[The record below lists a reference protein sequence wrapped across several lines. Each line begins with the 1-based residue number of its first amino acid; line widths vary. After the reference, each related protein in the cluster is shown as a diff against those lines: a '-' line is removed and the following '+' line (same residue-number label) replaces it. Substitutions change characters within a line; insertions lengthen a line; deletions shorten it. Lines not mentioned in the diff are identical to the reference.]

1 MCNVT
6 VDRGYKKNMVTVMC
20 TTDGRNRRY
29 VRHLINSKVGRC
41 VRNGTLATNRKK
53 VITWKT
59 KSN

>member
-1 MCNVT
+1 
-6 VDRGYKKNMVTVMC
+6 MVTVMC